1 MSIMPET
8 FSDIRIEAIIRD
20 NKRLVEQRGEPFCV
34 VKDRLDDVF
43 SNVNSYNDIQNKK
56 ERIIRK
62 ASHILGGITYR
73 QPFCEGNRE
82 TALTHT
88 ILFLRDNGFDLPLD
102 TQEDKQE
109 IFDLLDRTIF
119 KDELDQTIISE
130 VEQYLTR
137 KVT

>member
-1 MSIMPET
+1 MPEI
-8 FSDIRIEAIIRD
+8 FSDIQIDVIIRD
-20 NKRLVEQRGEPFCV
+20 NKRLVEERGLPFCV
-34 VKDRLDDVF
+34 VKDRLEDVF
-43 SNVNSYNDIQNKK
+43 SNVNSHNDMPDKR
-56 ERIIRK
+56 ERIMRK

-102 TQEDKQE
+102 TQDDKQE
-109 IFDLLDRTIF
+109 IFDLLYRTIF
-119 KDELDQTIISE
+119 KDELDQTIITE
-130 VEQYLTR
+130 IEQYLTR

>member
-1 MSIMPET
+1 MSET
-8 FSDIRIEAIIRD
+8 FSDIQIEAIIRD
-20 NKRLVEQRGEPFCV
+20 NKRLVEQRDEPFCV
-34 VKDRLDDVF
+34 VKDRLENVF
-43 SNVNSYNDIQNKK
+43 SKVNSYNDMQNKR

-62 ASHILGGITYR
+62 ASYILGGITYQ

-88 ILFLRDNGFDLPLD
+88 ILFLRNNGFDLPLD
-102 TQEDKQE
+102 TKEDKHE
-109 IFDLLDRTIF
+109 IYDLLGRTVF
-119 KDELDQTIISE
+119 KDELDQTIITE